1 MATGGGSPVAAASNG
16 KTSQL
21 LLLSILT
28 LSLYTRVGDCNA
40 SGSGSSLMNPV
51 SGLTLSVDEGSNTVI
66 VSWTDNSLIT
76 MSYFVNYT
84 ATVGSTE
91 IDSASDAVT
100 TSDTDASWT
109 ATHNI
114 TGAFVQSGV
123 NITVSVEA
131 VVDDQLCD
139 PAFASLLVPGE
150 FSPSPE
156 EFTVSGPT
164 STSLTLSWT
173 VPFSQVTP
181 NSFSIS
187 YTVDKL
193 TGTPPAI
200 PSGSLSIAINDT
212 DLDTADNANFSY
224 VLGGLTAYTEYT
236 FNLSSLYG
244 ASTSSVVSA
253 TGTTS
258 EALSGPVEGLSAGIT
273 NDSSSDSFSVSIS
286 WSEPSEPNGVIL
298 QYNYTVSS
306 TDTNTAIVSGSTGN
320 TSVVESMLTVIEPF
334 TNYTVGVVA
343 FNSAGEGQES
353 SVTVESPQTAPGP
366 VGDLQASFDETGSM
380 FDSMTREYTLNL
392 DIVWSEPPMQNGVI
406 TSYSVTVYQT
416 NDLSD
421 IVYSNDTLIAPNV
434 TASVMVLAFTNYTV
448 SVAASTSAG
457 QGDESTVTVESPEAE
472 PGPVGDL
479 GASFVET
486 TAMFDSMDNMW
497 TIDIDI
503 TWEEPVNP
511 NGVITA
517 YNVTVYQTDDLSDIV
532 YSNDTLTTPNVTAS
546 VEVPAYTD
554 YTVSVAASTSAG
566 QGDEATVS
574 ITSPEAAPGRVGNLA
589 ASFSSPMYDPTTQI
603 LTDDITITWTQ
614 PMYPN
619 GVIQTYSVTVFET
632 ANTSNMVYN
641 DSTLIDP
648 NVTTSVI
655 VLPFTDYTVS
665 VAAST
670 SAGQGEE
677 ETVTLTSPEAV
688 PGQVESLNGSFISS
702 GAVFDS
708 DSRMYDL
715 TLEVEWDEPT
725 YPNGIIV
732 SYNVTVFRTA
742 NSSDAVFSDESLM
755 VTSATPSVMVLPFTN
770 YTVSVAASTS
780 AGQGDENSVTIESPE
795 AVPGPVVG
803 LDSTFSTT
811 ERSYEP
817 TTRTYTVD
825 LSITWGEPQYPNG
838 VITLYQVIVTQ
849 FDDTTVEVYRNSGI
863 EAPNVTASV
872 MVLAFT
878 DYTVSVAASTSAGQG
893 DNVTDTVTA
902 PEAAPEMVENLDAA
916 FVSDGSV
923 FNSMNNMWTIDIDI
937 TWEEPVNPN
946 GVITAYNVT
955 VYKTDDLS
963 DIVYSNDAVTDTS
976 VTASVEVPAYT
987 DYTVSVAA
995 STSAGQGEEATVN
1008 ITSPE
1013 AAPSQ
1018 VESLTAEF
1026 GESISFNPGSRM
1038 HNVTLNISW
1047 SQPLYP
1053 NGDILSYEV
1062 IVTQTSDPSVVIY
1075 GENVTDTEVMPS
1087 VMVLPFTDY
1096 TVSVAASTSAG
1107 QGDEDTVTVESPE
1120 AAPSQVRELSAEFVF
1135 VESDFNSTA
1144 RMWDLDISITWTQ
1157 PMYPNGQIDSYNVTV
1172 YETAA
1177 ASNVV
1182 YSNDAVTDTSVTA
1195 PVEVPAY
1202 TDYTV
1207 SVAASTSAGQGDES
1221 TVTIISPEA
1230 APGRVGNL
1238 AASFSSPMYDPT
1250 TQILTA
1256 DITITWTQPMYPN
1269 GVIQTY
1275 NVTVFETANPSNMVY
1290 SDDTLIDP
1298 NVTTSVV
1305 ALPFTNYTVS
1315 VAASTSAGQGE
1326 EDTVTVESPE
1336 AAPSAP
1342 REVMAEALTSTS
1354 ITGYRVTHF
1363 VTESSDS
1370 PVDRDVPRDQLSLD
1384 IPSLTPFTNYT
1395 VYVEAETV
1403 AAVGEKSD
1411 DATVVTWKTPPRFQ
1425 GMWLPLQSMPHQS
1438 E

>member
-76 MSYFVNYT
+76 MSYFVNYTVFTFLNTHCPSHT

-677 ETVTLTSPEAV
+677 ETVTLTSPEA
-688 PGQVESLNGSFISS
+688 
-702 GAVFDS
+702 
-708 DSRMYDL
+708 
-715 TLEVEWDEPT
+715 
-725 YPNGIIV
+725 
-732 SYNVTVFRTA
+732 
-742 NSSDAVFSDESLM
+742 
-755 VTSATPSVMVLPFTN
+755 
-770 YTVSVAASTS
+770 
-780 AGQGDENSVTIESPE
+780 
-795 AVPGPVVG
+795 
-803 LDSTFSTT
+803 
-811 ERSYEP
+811 
-817 TTRTYTVD
+817 
-825 LSITWGEPQYPNG
+825 
-838 VITLYQVIVTQ
+838 
-849 FDDTTVEVYRNSGI
+849 
-863 EAPNVTASV
+863 
-872 MVLAFT
+872 
-878 DYTVSVAASTSAGQG
+878 
-893 DNVTDTVTA
+893 
-902 PEAAPEMVENLDAA
+902 
-916 FVSDGSV
+916 
-923 FNSMNNMWTIDIDI
+923 
-937 TWEEPVNPN
+937 
-946 GVITAYNVT
+946 
-955 VYKTDDLS
+955 
-963 DIVYSNDAVTDTS
+963 
-976 VTASVEVPAYT
+976 
-987 DYTVSVAA
+987 
-995 STSAGQGEEATVN
+995 
-1008 ITSPE
+1008 
-1013 AAPSQ
+1013 APSQ

-1120 AAPSQVRELSAEFVF
+1120 AAPSQVRELSAEFA
-1135 VESDFNSTA
+1135 D
-1144 RMWDLDISITWTQ
+1144 
-1157 PMYPNGQIDSYNVTV
+1157 
-1172 YETAA
+1172 
-1177 ASNVV
+1177 
-1182 YSNDAVTDTSVTA
+1182 
-1195 PVEVPAY
+1195 
-1202 TDYTV
+1202 
-1207 SVAASTSAGQGDES
+1207 
-1221 TVTIISPEA
+1221 
-1230 APGRVGNL
+1230 
-1238 AASFSSPMYDPT
+1238 SPMYDPT

-1315 VAASTSAGQGE
+1315 V
-1326 EDTVTVESPE
+1326 
-1336 AAPSAP
+1336 
-1342 REVMAEALTSTS
+1342 
-1354 ITGYRVTHF
+1354 
-1363 VTESSDS
+1363 
-1370 PVDRDVPRDQLSLD
+1370 
-1384 IPSLTPFTNYT
+1384 
-1395 VYVEAETV
+1395 
-1403 AAVGEKSD
+1403 
-1411 DATVVTWKTPPRFQ
+1411 
-1425 GMWLPLQSMPHQS
+1425 
-1438 E
+1438 